1 MTTDKTM
8 PTNDVDRNP
17 LPRSI
22 ARGELALGEVRIECH
37 VLDDEHRVISARG
50 MVGALNG
57 VGAKDGHSERRIAR
71 ILSENSG
78 FELGPRIRF
87 AISGAPPGY
96 GYPAEILPRLCSA
109 ITDRALEGKLH
120 HKQVHVAATPAVP
133 GMVARRLARCHMGVR
148 ARPRS
153 RATSRERLTRWR
165 RGARRGGGVVRGPPT
180 ATVHRRERDREVS
193 RGGRLAPWRGRP
205 SRSGGTH
212 RAPRRAG
219 RPRGRKRPLAG
230 EPSEHRRS
238 PSERRRKALPHHWRR
253 PRVPDCQRKPRRNQ
267 GLFTRRRGSR
277 RALRTAGQWGEEG
290 SDCGV
295 CGV

>member
-8 PTNDVDRNP
+8 PTSDVDRNP

-87 AISGAPPGY
+87 AIPGAPPGY

-120 HKQVHVAATPAVP
+120 HKQVHVAAE
-133 GMVARRLARCHMGVR
+133 ARRIEKALMGVAIIALVDEATGYQKLR
-148 ARPRS
+148 APDTLSKLFAEYLLPKPGPWSRTIPEDLYVNIARLYRHQYTEGQAHRPHFFRS
-153 RATSRERLTRWR
+153 WTWRYVYGFLPGDVRSELQRLNPAPHAGSSKHHQFLTPRTREVLTAHLIRLTT
-165 RGARRGGGVVRGPPT
+165 VVRQSASADDFHMRFG
-180 ATVHRRERDREVS
+180 AEFKGAGLQLS
-193 RGGRLAPWRGRP
+193 L
-205 SRSGGTH
+205 GT
-212 RAPRRAG
+212 
-219 RPRGRKRPLAG
+219 
-230 EPSEHRRS
+230 
-238 PSERRRKALPHHWRR
+238 
-253 PRVPDCQRKPRRNQ
+253 N
-267 GLFTRRRGSR
+267 
-277 RALRTAGQWGEEG
+277 
-290 SDCGV
+290 
-295 CGV
+295 